1 LTEKE
6 DDTKSLIN
14 VIHLYHAVVTY
25 GGITREEYDARA
37 KSYHSVRRA
46 LDNREDDGIHQI

>member
-1 LTEKE
+1 MTEKE